1 MGASCV
7 VGVDLGGTKVTAGA
21 VSSGAVRRL
30 ESRRIPPGG
39 SEDAVLAEIFAAIAA
54 VSDESAIGIGVGVP
68 SVVELATG
76 VVLEVENIPAWRR
89 VPLRAI
95 LEQRFGLPTYVNND
109 ANAFA
114 VGEHRFGRGRGFRDL
129 VGMTLGTGLGAGL
142 IIDGRLHS
150 GRNCGAGELG
160 SIPYRDGTIEDYC
173 SGRFFLREYGV
184 AGEVL
189 EARARRGEDAAVEG
203 FARFGREVAAVMML
217 VACALDPE
225 AVILGGS
232 VSGCFDLFAPAM
244 RARLEAFG
252 YSHVTGSMVIEPS
265 EMKDAAV
272 LGAAALYLDAT
283 GRR

>member
-1 MGASCV
+1 MDAHCV

-21 VSSGAVRRL
+21 VSNGVVTRL
-30 ESRRIPPGG
+30 ESRRIPPAG
-39 SEDAVLAEIFAAIAA
+39 SEDAVLAEIVAAIAK

-76 VVLEVENIPAWRR
+76 VVLEVENIPTWRR
-89 VPLRAI
+89 VPLKAI
-95 LEQRFGLPTYVNND
+95 LEDRVGLPTYVNND

-160 SIPYRDGTIEDYC
+160 SIPHRDGTIEDYC

-184 AGEVL
+184 AGEVM
-189 EARARRGEDAAVEG
+189 EVQARRGDDAALAA
-203 FARFGREVAAVMML
+203 FARFGREVASVMML

-232 VSGCFDLFAPAM
+232 VSRCFDLFAPSM
-244 RARLEAFG
+244 RARLEGFG
-252 YSHVTGSMVIEPS
+252 YTHVTGSMVIEPS
-265 EMKDAAV
+265 ELKDAAV
-272 LGAAALYLDAT
+272 LGAAALYLDAA
-283 GRR
+283 GYR